1 MGNQIF
7 ALTPGYPSLN
17 PLGATSRA
25 AENHPK
31 LASAQF
37 VFFFFRP
44 QPLHLDLGFSSATQL
59 EPECASRLC
68 FLFCFLGFSCFFF
81 HEFRCFLVGLLPD
94 APVSL
99 YLSFFNIFF
108 FFEFVDLIIST
119 ERNWKWAKPKPQK
132 AQQRLKV
139 NTKRKGINKL
149 YTKAVF
155 KRA

>member
-37 VFFFFRP
+37 VFFFFD
-44 QPLHLDLGFSSATQL
+44 LSLSISTWDFHLQL
-59 EPECASRLC
+59 NLN
-68 FLFCFLGFSCFFF
+68 LNVHHDYVFCFVFSGFHVFFF
-81 HEFRCFLVGLLPD
+81 TSFDVFLVGLLPD